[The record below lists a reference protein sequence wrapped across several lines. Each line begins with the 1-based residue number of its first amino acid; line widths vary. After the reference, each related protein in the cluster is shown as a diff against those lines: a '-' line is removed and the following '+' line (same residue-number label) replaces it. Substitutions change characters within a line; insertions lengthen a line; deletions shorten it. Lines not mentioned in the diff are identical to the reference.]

1 MFSLQNIHSLTD
13 FKRNANAYIES
24 IRSTKAPIVLT
35 VNGEAAVVV
44 QDAMVFQDLV
54 DRLKAAEEE
63 LSQLETESSSIMTN
77 QIKAL
82 MELSPIEKLEL
93 IEALWESLSA
103 TPEQLPV
110 PDWQKLELDRR
121 KADYQANPTALLSW
135 EEVQS
140 NILNKY
146 G

>member
-13 FKRNANAYIES
+13 FKRNANTYIES

-63 LSQLETESSSIMTN
+63 LSQLETDRLR
-77 QIKAL
+77 KA
-82 MELSPIEKLEL
+82 IEVSRKDFE
-93 IEALWESLSA
+93 EGRFETY
-103 TPEQLPV
+103 TPETIGGLF
-110 PDWQKLELDRR
+110 DKILTEGR
-121 KADYQANPTALLSW
+121 
-135 EEVQS
+135 EEMG
-140 NILNKY
+140 LN

>member
-24 IRSTKAPIVLT
+24 IRSTKAPIILT

-63 LSQLETESSSIMTN
+63 LSQLETDRLRR
-77 QIKAL
+77 A
-82 MELSPIEKLEL
+82 IEVSRKDFE
-93 IEALWESLSA
+93 EGRFETY
-103 TPEQLPV
+103 TPKTIGGLFDKILTEG
-110 PDWQKLELDRR
+110 R
-121 KADYQANPTALLSW
+121 
-135 EEVQS
+135 EEMG
-140 NILNKY
+140 LN

>member
-24 IRSTKAPIVLT
+24 IRSTKAPIILT

-63 LSQLETESSSIMTN
+63 LSQLET
-77 QIKAL
+77 
-82 MELSPIEKLEL
+82 
-93 IEALWESLSA
+93 
-103 TPEQLPV
+103 
-110 PDWQKLELDRR
+110 DRLR
-121 KADYQANPTALLSW
+121 KAIEVSRKDF
-135 EEVQS
+135 EEGRFETYTPKTIGGLFDK
-140 NILNKY
+140 ILTEGREEMGLN